1 MDSKQIPFRLRNQ
14 FPQEVFDSVP
24 KLSRS
29 KTEIKKR
36 REQID
41 VHVEKH
47 LVTEQIGV
55 KGHSSVRE
63 LCVGAAKR
71 VSPPPD
77 STHRIRYRLVCLGG
91 NIFSHGR
98 P

>member
-14 FPQEVFDSVP
+14 FPQEVFDSVSEV
-24 KLSRS
+24 SRS
-29 KTEIKKR
+29 KTKIKK

-55 KGHSSVRE
+55 TGHLSVCE
-63 LCVGAAKR
+63 FWAGVANS
-71 VSPPPD
+71 VSQNTRQPTPY
-77 STHRIRYRLVCLGG
+77 TI
-91 NIFSHGR
+91 
-98 P
+98 